1 MSAIWEW
8 LIGPESDCLR
18 VVSAAVAIGVWVWA
32 TTHGRDARATDRPGG
47 MRDADDDRDGD
58 GGGDRGGQAG

>member
-32 TTHGRDARATDRPGG
+32 RAERREG
-47 MRDADDDRDGD
+47 
-58 GGGDRGGQAG
+58 